1 MKRCIFTISP
11 FVIVLI
17 SLLSAT
23 IATAQRPTARITQQ
37 IDPNRRVTLEGNTLA
52 LTRLALDRGPAPNS
66 MLESRM
72 LLVLSRSDEQEK
84 ALRQLLDE
92 QQTAGSPNFRK
103 WLTPEEFGQQF
114 GPSDTDVQT
123 VTTWLLNNGFQVTEV
138 APGKNVIEFSGT
150 VGQLRQVFHTD
161 IRKYEFQGAE
171 HWANANDP
179 QIPAALA
186 PVVKGIA
193 SLNDF
198 GLRPQSHRFDV
209 MKRDIRSGETTP
221 LITTSGSPA
230 YYPIGPADF
239 SVIYG
244 SNTLLQAGNNGSG
257 QTIAIVGRTNINLQD
272 VTDFRNL
279 FGLPV
284 SPDNHT
290 SVILN
295 GPDPGIVQGD
305 ETESL
310 LDVEWAGAVAPG
322 ASIVLV
328 ASEPTT
334 TIDGIDLSALYIVQ
348 HNLAPVMSVSYG
360 NCESRIGN
368 AGNLFYQ
375 SLWEQAA
382 AQGITVVVAAGDS
395 GSAGCDDPN
404 SATVAS
410 HGIAVSGIASTP
422 FNVAVGGT
430 DFNDGTTQ
438 TTYFSSTNSAGYLSA
453 MSYIPEMPWN
463 DSCAGGTSPSVN
475 SCTSSSNLK
484 LWAGSGG
491 PSTCSQLASGVC
503 SGTAKPAW
511 QTGSGVPNDGVRDIP
526 DISIFAEG
534 GGSASRSFYVL
545 CEADVLPQG
554 YQSCV
559 QTGNYVYYVPVGGTS
574 AGAPTFAGAIA
585 LANQRFG
592 KRLGNVNYLLYSIAT
607 QSAASCSTT
616 PSSCVFHDVTVGAN
630 AVPCQGGTPNCSAST
645 GNGVLVD
652 SGKLAYLAGAGY
664 DRATGLGS
672 PNITNLVN
680 AIGAASFTQTTTAL
694 KLNGNTTTVQANH
707 GDSISIGVTVSPSTA
722 TGDVSLIGNN
732 GTSDNLGISSLKLTS
747 GAANWGSTLF
757 PGGSYTVHAHYAGDG
772 TRGASDSNPVSV
784 NIGPEASKTFVNLV
798 TFDLSGHVTSFTAT
812 SAAYGSPYILRMDVG
827 DSAATIS
834 STTGVSSKCASRI
847 ASCPTGTLTV
857 TANGNPLD
865 SVDGKWLLN
874 NAGHSE
880 DQPIQLTPGN
890 YSIVAN
896 YPGDASY
903 NASSG
908 STNLSISQAGT
919 TVVAGTSTPVRYAAA
934 TTLTA
939 EVDTTSNGAAP
950 SGAVSFT
957 ESGNALNVYNVSSSG
972 TAGGA
977 SGFAKLNASG
987 TFNFMSLG
995 SHNVTAHYAG
1005 DNNYVASVSQALTFN
1020 VVQDDT
1026 RIGSIG
1032 FGGNFTTGA
1041 PVTITASVLTD
1052 GAGVQPTGTVT
1063 FYDGTTVLNGT
1074 TTYSGHD
1081 GTQYASAELD
1091 ANLTYT
1097 FNTAGTHQITAKY
1110 SGDTYYLASDSG
1122 TPQSLQVSGPFN
1134 ILPGGPIAV
1143 VAGQTGSTTL
1153 TIAPNNGFTGSV
1165 TLTCTPSALAAET
1178 TCGFSQGTAA
1188 AQSSLSV
1195 DLNVSSAAVT
1205 FSVSTTAAHT
1215 IAENRPMLLRN
1226 IAGGL
1231 MVCGL
1236 FVFGVPMF
1244 RRKQAAISALLLL
1257 LLMFTAISCGG
1268 GGGSSPPPPR
1278 TDPGT
1283 PRGTYAFTVTGTT
1296 GSGASM
1302 VTVPA
1307 QVSVTVN

>member
-1 MKRCIFTISP
+1 M
-11 FVIVLI
+11 
-17 SLLSAT
+17 A
-23 IATAQRPTARITQQ
+23 AAQRPASRITQQ
-37 IDPNRRVTLEGNTLA
+37 IDPNRRVTLEGNTPA
-52 LTRLALDRGPAPNS
+52 LTRGALDRGPAPS
-66 MLESRM
+66 SLLESRM
-72 LLVLSRSDEQEK
+72 LLVLARSDEQEQ
-84 ALRQLLDE
+84 ALRQLLEE
-92 QQTAGSPNFRK
+92 QQTAGSPNFHK
-103 WLTPEEFGQQF
+103 WLTPEEFGQKF
-114 GPSDTDVQT
+114 GPSDADLQT
-123 VTTWLLNNGFQVTEV
+123 VTTWLLNSGFQVTEV
-138 APGKNVIEFSGT
+138 SPGRNVIEFSGT
-150 VGQLRQVFHTD
+150 AGQLRQVFHTD
-161 IRKYEFQGAE
+161 IHKYVIHGAE

-193 SLNDF
+193 SLNNF
-198 GLRPQSHRFDV
+198 GLRPQSHTFDV

-221 LITTSGSPA
+221 LITTSGSPV

-244 SNTLLQAGNNGSG
+244 SNTLLQAGYNGSG
-257 QTIAIVGRTNINLQD
+257 QTIAIVGRTNINPQD
-272 VTDFRNL
+272 VTDFRTL
-279 FGLPV
+279 FGLPMT
-284 SPDNHT
+284 PDNHT
-290 SVILN
+290 SVVLN
-295 GPDPGIVQGD
+295 GPDPGIVHGD
-305 ETESL
+305 QTESL

-328 ASEPTT
+328 ASESTT
-334 TIDGIDLSALYIVQ
+334 TVDGVDLSALYIVQ

-360 NCESRIGN
+360 SCESQIGN

-382 AQGITVVVAAGDS
+382 AQGITVVVAAGDN

-404 SATVAS
+404 SETVAS
-410 HGIAVSGIASTP
+410 HGAAVSGLASTP

-438 TTYFSSTNSAGYLSA
+438 TTYFNSTNSAGYLSA
-453 MSYIPEMPWN
+453 KSYIPEMTWN
-463 DSCAGGTSPSVN
+463 DSCAGGASPSVN
-475 SCTSSSNLK
+475 SCTNGTNLK

-491 PSTCSQLASGVC
+491 PSTCSKVTGSTC

-511 QTGSGVPNDGVRDIP
+511 QTGTGVPNDNVRDIP
-526 DISIFAEG
+526 DISFFAEG
-534 GGSASRSFYVL
+534 GVSTSRSFYVL
-545 CEADVLPQG
+545 CEADKIPPG

-559 QTGNYVYYVPVGGTS
+559 QSGGYVHYVPIGGTS
-574 AGAPTFAGAIA
+574 AGAPTFAGAVA
-585 LANQRFG
+585 LANQKLG
-592 KRLGNVNYLLYSIAT
+592 KRLGNLNYLLYSIAA

-630 AVPCQGGTPNCSAST
+630 TVPCQGGTPNCSAAT

-652 SGKLAYLAGAGY
+652 SGKLAYLTGAGY

-680 AIGAASFTQTTTAL
+680 AIGAASFTQTTTSL
-694 KLNGNTTTVQANH
+694 TLNGNTTTVQANH
-707 GDSISIGVTVSPSTA
+707 GDSINVGVTVSPSAA
-722 TGDVSLIGNN
+722 TGDVSLIGDN
-732 GTSDNLGISSLKLTS
+732 GISDNLGIDSLKLTS

-772 TRGASDSNPVSV
+772 TRGASDSSAIAV
-784 NIGPEASKTFVNLV
+784 NIAPENSKTFVNLV
-798 TFDLSGHVTSFTAT
+798 TFDLTGHLTSFTAT
-812 SAAYGSPYILRMDVG
+812 SAEYGSPYILRMDVG

-834 STTGVSSKCASRI
+834 STTGVSSKCANGT

-874 NAGHSE
+874 SAGHSE

-890 YSIVAN
+890 YNIVAN

-903 NASSG
+903 NASTG
-908 STNLSISQAGT
+908 STSLSIGKTGT
-919 TVVAGTSTPVRYAAA
+919 TVVAGAPTPVKYGAA
-934 TTLTA
+934 TSLTA
-939 EVDTTSNGAAP
+939 EVDTSSNGAAP

-957 ESGNALNVYNVSSSG
+957 ENGGALNVYNVSSLG

-995 SHNVTAHYAG
+995 SHNVTANYAG
-1005 DNNYVASVSQALTFN
+1005 DSNYLASVSQALTFN

-1032 FGGNFTTGA
+1032 YGGNFTTGS

-1063 FYDGTTVLNGT
+1063 FYDGTTAMNGT

-1081 GTQYASAELD
+1081 GTQSLTAELD

-1097 FNTAGTHQITAKY
+1097 FNTAGNHQITAKY
-1110 SGDTYYLASDSG
+1110 SGDTYYLASGSG
-1122 TPQSLQVSGPFN
+1122 AAQSLQISGPFN
-1134 ILPGGPIAV
+1134 ILPGGPITV
-1143 VAGQTGSTTL
+1143 IAGQTGNTTL
-1153 TIAPNNGFTGSV
+1153 TLSSNNGFTGSV

-1178 TCGFSQGTAA
+1178 TCGFSQGTTA

-1195 DLNVSSAAVT
+1195 DLTGSNVPVT

-1215 IAENRPMLLRN
+1215 IAENRPMFLGN
-1226 IAGGL
+1226 VAGGL

-1236 FVFGVPMF
+1236 FVFGIPMF
-1244 RRKQAAISALLLL
+1244 RRKAAAIPTLLLL

-1268 GGGSSPPPPR
+1268 GGGSSTPPPR

-1283 PRGTYAFTVTGTT
+1283 LRGAYAFTVTGTT
-1296 GSGASM
+1296 GSGANL
-1302 VTVPA
+1302 VTVPV